1 MEKIK
6 MVNILNLINI
16 FLALYHLGGM
26 FGKNMM
32 KVLQL
37 IELTKKIS
45 DRNVN
50 KKADW
55 DKISGINVKKKL
67 YDYWVLTNF
76 LVALFLY

>member
-50 KKADW
+50 KKAD
-55 DKISGINVKKKL
+55 
-67 YDYWVLTNF
+67 
-76 LVALFLY
+76 